1 MPEIN
6 FRCPFCRGAPPYKGV
21 RQLNMNSKPCFFT
34 YLNHQYLTCPFSDKI
49 TMVKLAYVE
58 TPFPQ
63 EKIEVRRGEGV
74 YTGWVKQF
82 FFF

>member
-1 MPEIN
+1 
-6 FRCPFCRGAPPYKGV
+6 
-21 RQLNMNSKPCFFT
+21 
-34 YLNHQYLTCPFSDKI
+34 
-49 TMVKLAYVE
+49 MVKLAYVE

-82 FFF
+82 FFSREERFKHE

>member
-1 MPEIN
+1 
-6 FRCPFCRGAPPYKGV
+6 
-21 RQLNMNSKPCFFT
+21 
-34 YLNHQYLTCPFSDKI
+34 
-49 TMVKLAYVE
+49 MVKLAYVE

-82 FFF
+82 FFL